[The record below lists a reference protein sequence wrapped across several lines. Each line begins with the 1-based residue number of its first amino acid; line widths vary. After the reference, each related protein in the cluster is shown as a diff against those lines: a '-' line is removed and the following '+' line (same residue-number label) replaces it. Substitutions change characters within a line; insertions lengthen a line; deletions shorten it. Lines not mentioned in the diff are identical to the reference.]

1 MKEKIKELLADQP
14 IIPAIKNDDGL
25 NAVLK
30 TDGEIVFVLY
40 GNVLNISEIVRKLK
54 ESGKIVFVNVDLI
67 EGFASKEI
75 VVEYLKKNTKADGIL
90 SNKAAMIR
98 AAKALGFLTI
108 HRYFVIDSFSYEN
121 LEKQLEISQPDFLE
135 VLPGWPRM
143 ISWVVGKVNI
153 PVIAG
158 GLVCTKEDVVAA
170 LGAGATA
177 ICSTNQDV
185 WLL

>member
-1 MKEKIKELLADQP
+1 MLGDQP

-25 NAVLK
+25 KAVLEA
-30 TDGEIVFVLY
+30 DGQIVFVLY
-40 GNVLNISEIVRKLK
+40 GNVLNIGEIVRKLK

-75 VVEYLKKNTKADGIL
+75 VVEYLKKNSEADGIL

-98 AAKALGFLTI
+98 AAKALGLLAI
-108 HRYFVIDSFSYEN
+108 HRYFVVDSFSYEN
-121 LEKQLEISQPDFLE
+121 LEKQLEIAQPDFLE

-143 ISWVVGKVNI
+143 ISWVVEKVKI

-170 LGAGATA
+170 LGAGATS

-185 WLL
+185 WSL